1 MAWTS
6 YVPAGILCLGAAAT
20 FAAGKPQPTPLARPL
35 AVSVPAS
42 FLGQPGKDFPI
53 GADEIKVSGVSDLLY
68 RSYDVGS
75 ASGPVL
81 LYIGYHATQQGDARM
96 HSPSMCL
103 PGAGWT
109 PTSASLVRV
118 PLGDSTVAVNRYIM
132 QHDQNRILVYYWFQG
147 RGRVTAGETQL
158 KLNAM
163 FDALL
168 THRDEEALVR
178 IIVPMDSPD
187 PAKPV
192 GTTDLTADSL
202 ALQLSATVIPMLQR
216 ALPSAS

>member
-35 AVSVPAS
+35 ASSVPAS
-42 FLGQPGKDFPI
+42 YWGQPGKDFPI
-53 GADEIKVSGVSDLLY
+53 GADEIKGSGVSDVLY
-68 RSYDVGS
+68 RGYDVGS
-75 ASGPVL
+75 PSGPVL

-109 PTSASLVRV
+109 PTSASFVRV

-132 QHDQNRILVYYWFQG
+132 QRDQYRILVYYWFQG
-147 RGRVTAGETQL
+147 RGRVTAGEAQL
-158 KLNAM
+158 KLHAM
-163 FDALL
+163 LDALL
-168 THRDEEALVR
+168 THRDDEALVR
-178 IIVPMDSPD
+178 IVVPMDSPD

-192 GTTDLTADSL
+192 GTTGLTADSL
-202 ALQLSATVIPMLQR
+202 ALQLSATVIPMLR
-216 ALPSAS
+216 HALPSAP